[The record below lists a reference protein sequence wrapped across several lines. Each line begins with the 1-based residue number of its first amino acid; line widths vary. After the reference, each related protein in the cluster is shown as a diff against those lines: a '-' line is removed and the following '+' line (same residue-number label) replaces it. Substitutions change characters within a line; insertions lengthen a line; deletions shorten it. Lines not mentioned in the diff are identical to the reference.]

1 MPRRAKSKFKPVH
14 LLASVS
20 AVVIVAF
27 LGFKM
32 LSRGGGSSGGFIG
45 VNDLSIREYL
55 DNSNALGS
63 NTYRIEGTIDGRLD
77 NWPSSS
83 GRLFSVLVEDGDD
96 MAPLPVHVPSKFNGT
111 NIQRG
116 QRYRFKVE
124 VQAGTGILQVQDLSK
139 S

>member
-1 MPRRAKSKFKPVH
+1 MARRAKSKFKPVH
-14 LLASVS
+14 LLGSVV
-20 AVVIVAF
+20 AVAIVAF
-27 LGFKM
+27 LGFKV
-32 LSRGGGSSGGFIG
+32 LSKGGGSSGGFIG

-83 GRLFSVLVEDGDD
+83 GRLFSVLVEDGDNT
-96 MAPLPVHVPSKFNGT
+96 APLPVLVPAKFNGT

-124 VQAGTGILQVQDLSK
+124 VQASTGLLEVKDLSK

>member
-1 MPRRAKSKFKPVH
+1 V
-14 LLASVS
+14 
-20 AVVIVAF
+20 
-27 LGFKM
+27 
-32 LSRGGGSSGGFIG
+32 G
-45 VNDLSIREYL
+45 VNDLSVREYL

-77 NWPSSS
+77 NWPSST

-96 MAPLPVHVPSKFNGT
+96 VAPLPVLVPPKFNGT

-124 VQAGTGILQVQDLSK
+124 VQAGTGVLEAKDLSK

>member
-1 MPRRAKSKFKPVH
+1 MPRRAKSSFNQTH
-14 LLASVS
+14 LLVS
-20 AVVIVAF
+20 IAAVLVVAF
-27 LGFKM
+27 LGFKL
-32 LSRGGGSSGGFIG
+32 LSRGGGSSGGFVG
-45 VNDLSIREYL
+45 VNDLSVREYL

-77 NWPSSS
+77 NWSSS
-83 GRLFSVLVEDGDD
+83 TGRLFSVLVEDGQD
-96 MAPLPVHVPSKFNGT
+96 MAPLPVLVPPQFNGT

-124 VQAGTGILQVQDLSK
+124 VQAGTGVLEVKDLSK

>member
-1 MPRRAKSKFKPVH
+1 MPRRAKSSFKPIHMV
-14 LLASVS
+14 ASIG
-20 AVVIVAF
+20 AVIVVAF
-27 LGFKM
+27 IGYKLMG
-32 LSRGGGSSGGFIG
+32 RGGNSSGGYIG

-63 NTYRIEGTIDGRLD
+63 NTYQIQGTIDARLD
-77 NWPSSS
+77 NWPSST

-96 MAPLPVHVPSKFNGT
+96 VAPLPVLVPSRFNGT
-111 NIQRG
+111 NVQRG

-124 VQAGTGILQVQDLSK
+124 VQAGTGVLQVTDMSK

>member
-1 MPRRAKSKFKPVH
+1 MPRRAKSSFNQTH
-14 LLASVS
+14 LLVS
-20 AVVIVAF
+20 IAAVLVVAF
-27 LGFKM
+27 LGFKL
-32 LSRGGGSSGGFIG
+32 LSRGGGSSGGFVG
-45 VNDLSIREYL
+45 VNDLSVREYL

-77 NWPSSS
+77 NWPSST
-83 GRLFSVLVEDGDD
+83 GRLFSVLVEDGQD
-96 MAPLPVHVPSKFNGT
+96 MAPLPVLVPPQFNGT

-124 VQAGTGILQVQDLSK
+124 VQAGTGVLEVKDLSK

>member
-1 MPRRAKSKFKPVH
+1 MPRRAKSRFKPVH
-14 LLASVS
+14 LIASIA
-20 AVVIVAF
+20 AVLVVAF
-27 LGFKM
+27 LGYKL
-32 LSRGGGSSGGFIG
+32 LSHGGGASGGFVG

-55 DNSNALGS
+55 DNSNALGG

-77 NWPSSS
+77 NWPSGS
-83 GRLFSVLVEDGDD
+83 GRLFSILVDD
-96 MAPLPVHVPSKFNGT
+96 RDDVAPLPVHVPAKFNGT

-124 VQAGTGILQVQDLSK
+124 VQAGTGMLEVQELSK

>member
-14 LLASVS
+14 LLGSVV
-20 AVVIVAF
+20 AVVVVAF
-27 LGFKM
+27 LGFKT
-32 LSRGGGSSGGFIG
+32 LSKGGGSSGGFIG

-63 NTYRIEGTIDGRLD
+63 NTYRIEGSIDGRLD
-77 NWPSSS
+77 NWPSSN
-83 GRLFSVLVEDGDD
+83 GRLFSVLVEDGEDV
-96 MAPLPVHVPSKFNGT
+96 APLPVLVPAKFNGT
-111 NIQRG
+111 NIQRS

-124 VQAGTGILQVQDLSK
+124 VQAGTGILVVQDLSK